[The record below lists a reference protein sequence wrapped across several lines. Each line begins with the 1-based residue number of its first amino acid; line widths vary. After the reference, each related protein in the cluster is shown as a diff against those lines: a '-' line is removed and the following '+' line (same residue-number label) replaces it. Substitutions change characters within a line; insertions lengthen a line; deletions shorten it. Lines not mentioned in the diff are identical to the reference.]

1 MELSTGAL
9 GLGSPV
15 GPTTGG
21 ASGTD
26 AGSKCTRL
34 FLPEGT
40 GSLEFGLS
48 VHRNILVKRGAPDGQ
63 SGGARLSTAATPKP
77 THLRSAPAAPPA
89 ACRARHVRADLTLP
103 TPRPGDTD
111 QPQFTEEESQ
121 ASKGNLVFSAARN
134 RARPV
139 WHRTR
144 DRTRD
149 ALSNPGTNSARSGWR
164 IRPTDTGVEA
174 QGGAELSL
182 YRTTGGKSTARFPEL
197 PRRPRRQTAVGVIGK
212 SPVLALLRPAT
223 PSGSLV
229 PPPAPVV
236 PSAPVREAVPPG
248 TSWVLCGRA
257 MPAGPSP
264 SQPRVPA
271 NPGRTPRGASR
282 HGEAMPA
289 TRTPAPFPALRSDG
303 VSQQMAK

>member
-9 GLGSPV
+9 GLGSPA

-77 THLRSAPAAPPA
+77 THLRSAPAPLPA
-89 ACRARHVRADLTLP
+89 ACRAHHVRVDLTLP

-121 ASKGNLVFSAARN
+121 ASKGNLVFSAARY

-182 YRTTGGKSTARFPEL
+182 YRTTGGKWQRQVHSQV
-197 PRRPRRQTAVGVIGK
+197 PRAPQKAQEADGRRGHREVPRPG
-212 SPVLALLRPAT
+212 PPAT
-223 PSGSLV
+223 CHSIRLACP
-229 PPPAPVV
+229 
-236 PSAPVREAVPPG
+236 
-248 TSWVLCGRA
+248 TT
-257 MPAGPSP
+257 
-264 SQPRVPA
+264 VPA
-271 NPGRTPRGASR
+271 R
-282 HGEAMPA
+282 
-289 TRTPAPFPALRSDG
+289 
-303 VSQQMAK
+303 AKCTCR

>member
-1 MELSTGAL
+1 MEPSTGAL
-9 GLGSPV
+9 GLGSPA
-15 GPTTGG
+15 GPTTRG

-34 FLPEGT
+34 FLPEGSEAS
-40 GSLEFGLS
+40 SLVFRSIEIFWL
-48 VHRNILVKRGAPDGQ
+48 RGAPPT
-63 SGGARLSTAATPKP
+63 ARAGVHGSAATPKP
-77 THLRSAPAAPPA
+77 THLRSAPAPPPA

-121 ASKGNLVFSAARN
+121 ASKGNLVFSAARY

-182 YRTTGGKSTARFPEL
+182 YRTTGGKWQRQVQSQV
-197 PRRPRRQTAVGVIGK
+197 PRAPQKAQEADGRRGHREVPRPG
-212 SPVLALLRPAT
+212 PPAT
-223 PSGSLV
+223 CHSIRLACP
-229 PPPAPVV
+229 
-236 PSAPVREAVPPG
+236 
-248 TSWVLCGRA
+248 TT
-257 MPAGPSP
+257 GPS
-264 SQPRVPA
+264 R
-271 NPGRTPRGASR
+271 
-282 HGEAMPA
+282 
-289 TRTPAPFPALRSDG
+289 
-303 VSQQMAK
+303 AKCTCR